1 MSISRQNLTVIIV
14 TFMSENVI
22 HNCIKSL
29 PDDIKIIIV
38 DNSNNKNFKD
48 SIEKKYKNIKCILSK
63 KNLGMGAGNNFGL
76 EKVDT
81 DYALI
86 LNPDVV
92 LEENTLDEIFLA
104 SRTIDEFAAIAPISK
119 LDDHP
124 NYKLNQNQALNL
136 SEPFQVDCIDG
147 YAMILNL
154 KKLNNLNNFLNSK
167 YFDENIFM
175 YLENDDL
182 CKRITDNKGKIFI
195 IPKAKI
201 NHIGGGAVNSK
212 YKIQIELSRNWHW
225 MWSKFYFNKKHK
237 GFVRALIIGF
247 PSFLSA
253 ILKFIFYLV
262 FKNKY
267 KKEIYLHRASGYFNA
282 LIGNK
287 SYYRPSF
294 NISDQEN

>member
-136 SEPFQVDCIDG
+136 SEPFQVESIDG
-147 YAMILNL
+147 YSIILNL
-154 KKLNNLNNFLNSK
+154 KKINNLNNFQKSN

-182 CKRITDNKGKIFI
+182 FKELQI
-195 IPKAKI
+195 IKEKYYY
-201 NHIGGGAVNSK
+201 SK
-212 YKIQIELSRNWHW
+212 
-225 MWSKFYFNKKHK
+225 SKN
-237 GFVRALIIGF
+237 
-247 PSFLSA
+247 
-253 ILKFIFYLV
+253 
-262 FKNKY
+262 
-267 KKEIYLHRASGYFNA
+267 
-282 LIGNK
+282 
-287 SYYRPSF
+287 
-294 NISDQEN
+294 

>member
-1 MSISRQNLTVIIV
+1 
-14 TFMSENVI
+14 
-22 HNCIKSL
+22 
-29 PDDIKIIIV
+29 
-38 DNSNNKNFKD
+38 
-48 SIEKKYKNIKCILSK
+48 
-63 KNLGMGAGNNFGL
+63 MGSGNNFGL
-76 EKVDT
+76 EKVDH

-212 YKIQIELSRNWHW
+212 YKIQIELSRNCTGW
-225 MWSKFYFNKKHK
+225 
-237 GFVRALIIGF
+237 LQ
-247 PSFLSA
+247 
-253 ILKFIFYLV
+253 
-262 FKNKY
+262 
-267 KKEIYLHRASGYFNA
+267 IY
-282 LIGNK
+282 
-287 SYYRPSF
+287 
-294 NISDQEN
+294 